1 VAYEVES
8 PIGIDVHAVIGLII
22 QLEGERQADK
32 RRTVIG
38 MITNVGRA
46 RHDRI
51 GSLSDRVIGWRTTLD
66 IVIPCEG
73 GIAIASFS
81 SDRPGPNAGCYAAS
95 ESEMYRELGSA
106 ASDANRGYAAANV
119 AGQSQIARVDR
130 PWINSLVKVH
140 IIRVV
145 AWCWWR
151 ERAANRRVSRSN
163 LQRRYNV
170 TERAQELEV
179 PHPVRNTIKCA
190 GWDIHRLQSLREDRR
205 AGVVEGDLCIAIGE
219 GRWQVRRGSVHC
231 EIACLN
237 S

>member
-1 VAYEVES
+1 
-8 PIGIDVHAVIGLII
+8 
-22 QLEGERQADK
+22 
-32 RRTVIG
+32 
-38 MITNVGRA
+38 M
-46 RHDRI
+46 
-51 GSLSDRVIGWRTTLD
+51 
-66 IVIPCEG
+66 
-73 GIAIASFS
+73 
-81 SDRPGPNAGCYAAS
+81 
-95 ESEMYRELGSA
+95 REFA
-106 ASDANRGYAAANV
+106 ASDIRTASAHGVKLAVAREKYTRHAGSNSGHTRSRRPSAGSRPFDCVHSREGSITITSISGDGPSPNTRRHATSIIEMQRKVGSRVAVDDLDIGYATANV

-145 AWCWWR
+145 AWCWRR